1 MKIRILKKDLVAI
14 NVGEMERRSRGVGG
28 GFGAGMRPKKA
39 YISKTTEPNLK
50 NEYVLESA
58 STGASTWR

>member
-1 MKIRILKKDLVAI
+1 MSRDNKKKFAS
-14 NVGEMERRSRGVGG
+14 EGVLGG
-28 GFGAGMRPKKA
+28 GGGGWGEGLAGAGWDWAYGMYQKKA

-58 STGASTWR
+58 

>member
-1 MKIRILKKDLVAI
+1 MKKSLQLGGRWW
-14 NVGEMERRSRGVGG
+14 GG
-28 GFGAGMRPKKA
+28 GGDGDRLLDWAYGMCQKKA

-58 STGASTWR
+58 

>member
-1 MKIRILKKDLVAI
+1 MV
-14 NVGEMERRSRGVGG
+14 VEGG
-28 GFGAGMRPKKA
+28 GAEGVVIACWDLAYGMCQKKA

-58 STGASTWR
+58 

>member
-1 MKIRILKKDLVAI
+1 MVVEGGTEGVVIACWDLAY
-14 NVGEMERRSRGVGG
+14 
-28 GFGAGMRPKKA
+28 GMCQKKA

-58 STGASTWR
+58 